1 MNKENTQAL
10 FARFPELFAGKDMSI
25 KENLMP
31 FGFEC
36 GDGWFDLIWK
46 LCEDIEA
53 TNEKVLALQV
63 KEKFGGLRFYV
74 TTGSNKVLDL
84 INEAEAKSM
93 TICERCGKLGILH
106 QQGWWHTI
114 CDECE
119 EKREKA
125 WWRGEK

>member
-1 MNKENTQAL
+1 MNRENTQEL
-10 FARFPELFAGKDMSI
+10 FARFPELFAGRNMSI

-53 TNEKVLALQV
+53 TGEKVLALQV

-74 TTGSNKVLDL
+74 TAGSDKVLDL
-84 INEAEAKSM
+84 IAEAEEKSI
-93 TICERCGKLGILH
+93 TICEKCGKTGKL
-106 QQGWWHTI
+106 QEQGWWRTI

-119 EKREKA
+119 ENRTVE
-125 WWRGEK
+125 R